1 MQYKFNILCPQFI
14 EYSICRGGVC
24 YVQNR
29 LAVIALTYGLDVC
42 SHLNEC

>member
-1 MQYKFNILCPQFI
+1 MQYKFDILCPQFI
-14 EYSICRGGVC
+14 EYSICSGGVR

-29 LAVIALTYGLDVC
+29 LAVIAPTYCLDVC